1 MTTDDRLTKAMHDL
15 NTAAAAGLVENIPK
29 LAAAVG
35 RAALPPAP
43 ERPEWKWLA
52 EAGEDWLTSRGPDR
66 QFLLMRDGKGVLPL
80 GKVGAFIAAG
90 GAGKTMAL
98 TQLALA
104 VATGTKWLDE
114 FDVETPGAVLLA
126 LAEEDAE
133 EMRRRLFNAAAL
145 TLHKNGAGYARK
157 DDEVRAL
164 TATALQRIVC
174 LPLAGQRVAL
184 VEGAGGSIT
193 ESPMLA
199 DMQARLDAMKDADG
213 GPVEWRLIIL
223 DPLSRWSGAD
233 TEKDNASATRFV
245 EAVESLAM
253 KTAGRPTVLIAHH
266 TGKNSRGA
274 ANDEN
279 AARGVTALTDG
290 VRWVASMYPD
300 EIDGWAWLKLPTKSN
315 YTATCKEPLL
325 LRRDDKHGGAL
336 RVGTDAEEA
345 AREADR
351 EDDRTNA

>member
-1 MTTDDRLTKAMHDL
+1 
-15 NTAAAAGLVENIPK
+15 
-29 LAAAVG
+29 
-35 RAALPPAP
+35 
-43 ERPEWKWLA
+43 
-52 EAGEDWLTSRGPDR
+52 
-66 QFLLMRDGKGVLPL
+66 VLPL
-80 GKVGAFIAAG
+80 GKVGAFLAAG

-98 TQLALA
+98 TQLAVA
-104 VATGTKWLDE
+104 VATGTKWLDT
-114 FDVETPGAVLLA
+114 FDVATPGAVLLA

-133 EMRRRLFNAAAL
+133 EMRRRLFNAANLLFDNDGDGRPRTDA
-145 TLHKNGAGYARK
+145 
-157 DDEVRAL
+157 EVRAL

-199 DMQARLDAMKDADG
+199 DMQARLDAMKNADG
-213 GPVEWRLIIL
+213 DPVAWRLIIL
-223 DPLSRWSGAD
+223 DPLSRWSGSD

-266 TGKNSRGA
+266 TGKNSRGG

-300 EIDGWAWLKLPTKSN
+300 EIDDWVCLKIPTKSN
-315 YTATCKEPLL
+315 YTATCKEPWTL
-325 LRRDDKHGGAL
+325 LRDNERGGAL
-336 RVGTDAEEA
+336 RLGTKDERA
-345 AREADR
+345 ARASAIQAAKEKAG
-351 EDDRTNA
+351 A

>member
-15 NTAAAAGLVENIPK
+15 NTAVAAGLVEIIPK

-52 EAGEDWLTSRGPDR
+52 ESGEDWLTTRGPPR
-66 QFLLMRDGKGVLPL
+66 QWLLTRHGGAGVLPL
-80 GKVGAFIAAG
+80 GKVGAFLAAG

-104 VATGTKWLDE
+104 VATGTKWLGT
-114 FDVETPGAVLLA
+114 FDVATPGAVLLA

-133 EMRRRLFNAAAL
+133 EMRRRLFNAANL
-145 TLHKNGAGYARK
+145 LFDSK
-157 DDEVRAL
+157 DDDNKPRKAADVHAL
-164 TATALQRIVC
+164 TATALGRIVC

-184 VEGAGGSIT
+184 VEGAGGAIT

-199 DMQARLDAMKDADG
+199 DMQARLDAMKDEDG
-213 GPVEWRLIIL
+213 HPVKWRLIIL

-300 EIDGWAWLKLPTKSN
+300 EIDGWVWLKLPTKSN

-325 LRRDDKHGGAL
+325 LLRDNKNGGAL
-336 RVGTDAEEA
+336 RVGTDAEEDELEK
-345 AREADR
+345 RRAD
-351 EDDRTNA
+351 A